1 MANRGRGENPGGND
15 RGGGAEDEPAPATA
29 CGIGPVLNATPE
41 VEKDGPPTGENPWT
55 GVKKTPEPNG
65 VPRRGGSV
73 GGVGAEPRT
82 RRSGIGGGAGA
93 AGTALA
99 GARGGRQLMGDG
111 ARSADARSRPEFWSP
126 ASQRSWMLAM
136 RWSTGVR
143 GRRGGGHGGAIGGE
157 ERKGR

>member
-1 MANRGRGENPGGND
+1 M
-15 RGGGAEDEPAPATA
+15 
-29 CGIGPVLNATPE
+29 LNATPE

-55 GVKKTPEPNG
+55 GVKKTPETNG
-65 VPRRGGSV
+65 VSRRGGSID
-73 GGVGAEPRT
+73 GAGAEPRT
-82 RRSGIGGGAGA
+82 RRSGIGGEAGA

-99 GARGGRQLMGDG
+99 SARGGGRQQMRDG

-143 GRRGGGHGGAIGGE
+143 GRRDGGRGGAIGGE
-157 ERKGR
+157 EREGR